1 MAQQAKD
8 IIEAAGR
15 LRRNNDYDSWD
26 LRPSQEE
33 ANVQKLLAKQKARD
47 LSMQRR
53 ESSEKRRKL
62 SNERRNKLIADQVI
76 EETRERKRVAEAD
89 ELDKQYNLYPQF
101 NKTFDEIRA
110 KRTQKKG
117 NEYQTQKDLYKKIK
131 NEVLVQ
137 PVGKTTSQ
145 KLRDARLKLKKYT
158 LRRESS
164 FPNKQWYK
172 ERYRS
177 CLNKNNKPKEPSF
190 TSVPSIEEQQYLSP
204 PTVKHKTRKQRKNYD
219 LELTPQKE
227 PGRRVRKKRDFYK
240 P

>member
-1 MAQQAKD
+1 M
-8 IIEAAGR
+8 
-15 LRRNNDYDSWD
+15 
-26 LRPSQEE
+26 
-33 ANVQKLLAKQKARD
+33 
-47 LSMQRR
+47 
-53 ESSEKRRKL
+53 
-62 SNERRNKLIADQVI
+62 I
-76 EETRERKRVAEAD
+76 EETRERKRLAEAD
-89 ELDKQYNLYPQF
+89 ELDKKYNLYPQF

-110 KRTQKKG
+110 KRAQKRG
-117 NEYQTQKDLYKKIK
+117 NEFQTQKDLYKTIK
-131 NEVLVQ
+131 KEVLVQ

-190 TSVPSIEEQQYLSP
+190 TSVPSIEEQQYLST
-204 PTVKHKTRKQRKNYD
+204 PTVKHKTKKQRKNYD
-219 LELTPQKE
+219 LELTPKKE
-227 PGRRVRKKRDFYK
+227 PGRRVGKKRDFYV

>member
-1 MAQQAKD
+1 MD
-8 IIEAAGR
+8 T
-15 LRRNNDYDSWD
+15 RNNMDR
-26 LRPSQEE
+26 RPR
-33 ANVQKLLAKQKARD
+33 AH
-47 LSMQRR
+47 
-53 ESSEKRRKL
+53 
-62 SNERRNKLIADQVI
+62 
-76 EETRERKRVAEAD
+76 TRVVRCMRHPCRVAS
-89 ELDKQYNLYPQF
+89 F
-101 NKTFDEIRA
+101 RRRITRT
-110 KRTQKKG
+110 KRIKSTTTTASI
-117 NEYQTQKDLYKKIK
+117 NNYFKITSH
-131 NEVLVQ
+131 VLQ
-137 PVGKTTSQ
+137 S
-145 KLRDARLKLKKYT
+145 LRDARLKLKKYT

-227 PGRRVRKKRDFYK
+227 PGRRVMKKRDFYK